1 MWRASRARA
10 ELHASLLVEYS
21 RHVGHLAIPTRVA
34 PDREL
39 DVGECGHLGGG
50 SYDVQERL
58 FVPFLAKL
66 VENKRDA
73 ASIVGRRRRHRHDMV
88 YHTLFCD
95 GL

>member
-10 ELHASLLVEYS
+10 ELHSSLLVEYS
-21 RHVGHLAIPTRVA
+21 RHVGHLSIPARVA
-34 PDREL
+34 TDREL
-39 DVGECGHLGGG
+39 DMGEGGHLGGG

-58 FVPFLAKL
+58 FVPLLSKL
-66 VENKRDA
+66 VKNERDA
-73 ASIVGRRRRHRHDMV
+73 SGIVGRRRRHRHDMV